1 MNQDELRKFFSR
13 YKDVALFILAVL
25 IVLLVVTSNAAR
37 PDL

>member
-1 MNQDELRKFFSR
+1 MNRDELREFFSR
-13 YKDVALFILAVL
+13 YKDVAFVILAVL